1 MQIVYNREV
10 HVFIKKLEKRSQ
22 SKVLQNIDLL
32 ETYGQNLRMP
42 YVKKMTNVLYELRI
56 SGQQS
61 VRIFFAFYDGQIFL
75 IHGFI
80 KKTQK
85 TPKKE
90 IFTAER
96 RYRLFTKI

>member
-32 ETYGQNLRMP
+32 ETHGQNLRMP
-42 YVKKMTNVLYELRI
+42 SVKKMTNVLYELRI

-61 VRIFFAFYDGQIFL
+61 VRIFFAFYDGQIL
-75 IHGFI
+75 LSRGFI
-80 KKTQK
+80 NKIQTTLKT
-85 TPKKE
+85 E

-96 RYRLFTKI
+96 RYPLLTRI